1 MLVWAGRIGGQGHTM
16 EMEMVAR
23 ANGSPRM
30 LLGRNLPILC
40 VFGGLLNEG
49 VDGVTMKDVY

>member
-1 MLVWAGRIGGQGHTM
+1 M
-16 EMEMVAR
+16 EMETVAR

-40 VFGGLLNEG
+40 VFGGLWNEG
-49 VDGVTMKDVY
+49 VDGATMKDVY